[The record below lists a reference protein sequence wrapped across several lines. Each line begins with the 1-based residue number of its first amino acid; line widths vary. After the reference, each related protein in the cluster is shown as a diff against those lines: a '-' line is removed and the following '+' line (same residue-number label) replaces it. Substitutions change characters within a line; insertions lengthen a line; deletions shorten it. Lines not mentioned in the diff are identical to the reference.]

1 MKRIIAF
8 ALYTVLAVAASTA
21 LVAQQPA
28 VKANIPFDF
37 TVGDQSMPAGG
48 YTFSSPGRNIVQIQS
63 TDRKHVG
70 LVASSAS
77 SHEPAASP
85 VLVFD
90 KYGEYYFL
98 NRILCRKTTALNLD
112 IAAGSAEKRIR
123 TREAALRTEERVLVA
138 AR

>member
-1 MKRIIAF
+1 VKAPYTKENPHETIIAF

-77 SHEPAASP
+77 SMNRRPA
-85 VLVFD
+85 
-90 KYGEYYFL
+90 
-98 NRILCRKTTALNLD
+98 LCWSLTSMVSTT
-112 IAAGSAEKRIR
+112 S
-123 TREAALRTEERVLVA
+123 
-138 AR
+138 